1 VHGVTLNQDRTGETV
16 RVPAQILIDAGDWA
30 AFDAVARAQN
40 RSRSA
45 QIREMV
51 RREVEAF
58 EASLEQAA

>member
-1 VHGVTLNQDRTGETV
+1 VHGVTLNQDRTGESG
-16 RVPAQILIDAGDWA
+16 RVPAQILIDADHWA
-30 AFDAVARAQN
+30 RFDAVARAQN

-45 QIREMV
+45 QIRELV